1 MLYVRNTEP
10 LIKNRN
16 FDPDSRTLRKHAND
30 DVVMQ
35 DTVEVQVK
43 GLAEQILAEDEKLR
57 AQELVLFTIH
67 LDFFLGVMLIKSIGR
82 V

>member
-1 MLYVRNTEP
+1 
-10 LIKNRN
+10 
-16 FDPDSRTLRKHAND
+16 
-30 DVVMQ
+30 MQ

-57 AQELVLFTIH
+57 AQELVRFTISR
-67 LDFFLGVMLIKSIGR
+67 VCVIVNISIGR